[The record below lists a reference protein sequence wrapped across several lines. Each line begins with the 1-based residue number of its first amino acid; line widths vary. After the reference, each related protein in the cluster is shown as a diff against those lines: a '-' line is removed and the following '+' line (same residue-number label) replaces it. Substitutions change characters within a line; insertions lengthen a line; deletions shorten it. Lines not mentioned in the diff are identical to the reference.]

1 MKDYKLLLAG
11 LILLLLIIFIAIF
24 TWLWSSNRKNM
35 DPLPIMSNESES
47 TASAEEDGE
56 TVAKSTLHIQAEEK
70 LRAPLDAVISSFQ
83 SRYPNVEIMIS
94 YVASAALLTLSDNK
108 VADNEPSSFVV
119 DTDIIIA
126 DGTLSATR
134 LAPVQEELKIAQ
146 DKQNR
151 NKAENGMVEDTID
164 ADSSADEIAAKGE
177 TDNTD
182 TRNLVSFS
190 YALKDTKKVDGVI
203 LTQNPIALNFRNFLL
218 SSTGQD
224 ILSRHGYQNIDGY
237 QNEVSDLFKPNSK
250 GKQATGELTVNVA
263 DAISIAK

>member
-24 TWLWSSNRKNM
+24 TWLWTSNRKNM
-35 DPLPIMSNESES
+35 DPLPIMSNESGS

-70 LRAPLDAVISSFQ
+70 LQTPLDAVISSFQ
-83 SRYPNVEIMIS
+83 SRYPNVEIMTS
-94 YVASAALLTLSDNK
+94 YVASVALLTLSDNK
-108 VADNEPSSFVV
+108 VDDNEPSLFIV

-126 DGTLSATR
+126 DGNLSAAR
-134 LAPVQEELKIAQ
+134 LAPLQEKLKIAQ
-146 DKQNR
+146 DEQNQS
-151 NKAENGMVEDTID
+151 KAKNGMVEDTID
-164 ADSSADEIAAKGE
+164 ADEIAAKGE
-177 TDNTD
+177 ADNTN
-182 TRNLVSFS
+182 TRSLVSFS
-190 YALKDTKKVDGVI
+190 YALKDKKKVDGVI

-224 ILSRHGYQNIDGY
+224 ILSRHDYENIDGY
-237 QNEVSDLFKPNSK
+237 QNDMANLFKSNTQ
-250 GKQATGELTVNVA
+250 GKKATGELTVDVA